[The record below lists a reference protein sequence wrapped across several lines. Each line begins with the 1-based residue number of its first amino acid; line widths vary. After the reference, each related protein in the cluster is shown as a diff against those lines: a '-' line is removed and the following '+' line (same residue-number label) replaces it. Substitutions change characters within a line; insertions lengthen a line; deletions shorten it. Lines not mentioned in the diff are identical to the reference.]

1 MYTGVM
7 NIFSLTLLVGL
18 LGPLAGFV
26 SAGSAVNPPSP
37 PPSPPPFVPAALMCG
52 FLSPTNATI
61 PSLSWPITINS
72 IPGAGTVSLGLKTIN
87 SSQYF
92 VINVAFNPS
101 LFVPVASKTVIQYTF
116 LEGTFISPDRPQDQ
130 SLQSWSQTSK
140 ATCNPANNGLYYF
153 TKFGEV
159 TGSATPTLNNGT
171 VVSFPDAQSM
181 QILNPV
187 IQYKLPWTNN
197 ANSSTLC
204 AHIKIGGIY
213 LIMGVYNKDIVQIN
227 ATYPA
232 CGFNA
237 APVNTFMQVF
247 PSCTMCPPTPPPRP
261 PLPSPPA
268 SKPSPTPSPP
278 KAKATFNPPSPPNA
292 PNASPPSPPSPSPSP
307 PSPRP
312 PAPSPPP
319 PSPSPPSP
327 SPPSPSPPSPRPPS
341 PSPPSPRPPSPSPP
355 SPSPPS
361 PSPPSPSPPSPSPP
375 SPSPPSPSPS
385 PPSPSPPSPSP
396 PAPSPPPPSPSPP
409 APPTICP
416 VPTPAS
422 FPPGPF
428 KPAAFPPTPGT
439 GSFFQSCGCLPA
451 TALFVADPSMDAPA
465 AASATTAA
473 VALLASDQ
481 SICVAMNAAA
491 ATAATASTAAGWTAN
506 MLLVTDQ
513 SQSVGTRVA
522 AAQAYLTA
530 CTTNAIYLAAAA
542 ANSSADITA
551 LIDASNLVIASS
563 AVSQAMFVLSTVTAN
578 GPHVMDILT
587 AQEVYIASHA
597 AALAVSIAEHAA
609 ACAVQTAAAA
619 ATLSVATA
627 SAAGPASATIIA
639 GFLADSG
646 ALTALQMADLT
657 SANALAIADLTAS
670 NALLAITGGVPGS
683 AAYSASNVGYSAP
696 SMPYSASSSDY
707 SAPTSVLYNA
717 RLPPTRPNPPPDFFA
732 SCHCL
737 PATAL
742 FVVVNPAV
750 SAPAAAAAT
759 SAAVAL
765 LRSDESIC
773 VEANAAAATSITAYV
788 AASWTANMNLVTDK
802 TKSLAARISYANAY
816 VVACNNTAILMA
828 AKAALSASVAAA
840 ADLLAPV
847 INGVGING
855 ANHVALQVDTIA
867 KIDASNSVIATNA
880 VVQAQFVLSTVTA
893 NSAHVV
899 DILTA
904 QEIYIASHAAALSIT
919 IAGHAAA
926 CAVYTAA
933 VASTLSV
940 ATASAAAPAAAAFA
954 AGAKA
959 ISLALTALQ
968 LADQT
973 SADALF
979 SRDVTACTAL
989 LAVTGDPA
997 MCYADA
1003 TAAALYSPS
1012 TACVAPPPPCPPV
1025 RPGPFFTN
1033 CGCLPPT
1040 ALFLNL
1046 DTTLDAPA
1054 AAAATTA
1061 AVALLAS
1068 DQSICVETNA
1078 AAATASTAATAAAWT
1093 INMLAVTDTAISVG
1107 ARITIAQAY
1116 VLACNKTA
1124 AFMYTKAGLSASV
1137 AANYDLLAPVNGAN
1151 HIALIAD
1158 TYAIVDASNLVIAY
1172 NALAQAVFV
1181 LNTVTANGPNVM
1193 DILTAQEIY
1202 IAGHAAALAITIAGH
1217 AAACAVQVAAAAS
1230 TVAVATASAAGPAAS
1245 AYAAG
1250 AVADALALTALV
1262 STDQAA
1268 SDALALVDQT
1278 SADALFDIT
1287 GDALA
1292 GYNASFNLMY
1302 SPPSTCAA
1310 PAPAAP
1316 PSPPAVPLSVNI
1328 CSCLPPVPVFV
1339 APAPNATYSM
1349 AQAAADTSA
1358 WTAGRA
1364 ANETACVALAAKN
1377 ADIATAA
1384 ALVAY
1389 SAMVNAALDTTV
1401 PLPIR
1406 QNATAA
1412 LVALNAQYLATSA
1425 VALSLAT
1432 ANFVSNG
1439 NTSISGAVTALNVVQ
1454 VATLAYVLA
1463 QSDNT
1468 MAIAGYNAATA
1479 ISATLSVDASYVKA
1493 ITTAQ
1498 AVLTAGHRAALAIA
1512 IAGHEAACAVH
1523 VAALASAV
1531 AVAVAAAPDAAAAAL
1546 QVAQAADVTA
1556 LGVLHLAD
1564 LTAANALLLADQTA
1578 AAALA
1583 AVIAS
1588 AKAAAGLPA

>member
-1 MYTGVM
+1 M
-7 NIFSLTLLVGL
+7 
-18 LGPLAGFV
+18 
-26 SAGSAVNPPSP
+26 SP
-37 PPSPPPFVPAALMCG
+37 NNRFRVWRRQ
-52 FLSPTNATI
+52 PT
-61 PSLSWPITINS
+61 
-72 IPGAGTVSLGLKTIN
+72 
-87 SSQYF
+87 
-92 VINVAFNPS
+92 
-101 LFVPVASKTVIQYTF
+101 
-116 LEGTFISPDRPQDQ
+116 
-130 SLQSWSQTSK
+130 SWSQTSK

-542 ANSSADITA
+542 ANSSAVAAPLDAAWGLTLGANHAALYQDITA

-657 SANALAIADLTAS
+657 SANVGAFATGRVVPNPPALAIADLTAS

-765 LRSDESIC
+765 LRREPQPPRLARF
-773 VEANAAAATSITAYV
+773 VFAPTQ
-788 AASWTANMNLVTDK
+788 VTDK

-1512 IAGHEAACAVH
+1512 IAGGLNSRHPCVRHAAIQAH
-1523 VAALASAV
+1523 PGREGPPPP
-1531 AVAVAAAPDAAAAAL
+1531 AAPI
-1546 QVAQAADVTA
+1546 
-1556 LGVLHLAD
+1556 LGHCD
-1564 LTAANALLLADQTA
+1564 E
-1578 AAALA
+1578 
-1583 AVIAS
+1583 
-1588 AKAAAGLPA
+1588 